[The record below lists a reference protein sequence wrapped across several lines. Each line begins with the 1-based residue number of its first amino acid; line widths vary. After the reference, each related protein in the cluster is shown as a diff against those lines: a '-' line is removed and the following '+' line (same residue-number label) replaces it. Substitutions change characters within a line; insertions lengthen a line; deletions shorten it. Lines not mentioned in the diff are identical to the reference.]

1 MFGAVVSTFFEYI
14 LGIRAEDAG
23 QKNLVIAPVLLDA
36 LSFAKGYTTVPAG
49 KVGVAYEVKDGK
61 ITLDVELPEGV
72 TAKVRLPDGTECALV
87 GPVAQRVCAESTEA
101 AV

>member
-1 MFGAVVSTFFEYI
+1 MFGAVVATFFEYI

-23 QKNLVIAPVLLDA
+23 QRKLVIAPVLLEA

-61 ITLDVELPEGV
+61 MVLDVELPESV
-72 TAKVRLPDGTECALV
+72 VAKVQMPDGTQRTLV
-87 GPVAQRVCAESTEA
+87 GPISERIATE
-101 AV
+101 